1 VAVSRISRINVT
13 PVKSLRV
20 HHPDAAS
27 LRFQGVVEDR
37 RFLLVDECGRLYH
50 GNRDPRL
57 VCASAAWEPESR
69 RLAITTP
76 GEAPVEDVV
85 IRGERSVVDVYGR
98 SVRGHVVQGPWATA
112 LSKFV
117 GRPLTLVERDDDQW
131 ATDIRPIT
139 IISQASLNLIDGD
152 GRRFRMLL
160 EFEGVDALQEET
172 WRGRRVRAG
181 DATLLITGPTP
192 RCAVPSANPEVGL
205 RDRNV
210 LRELRAVRGDHGSGM
225 AWLGARRRS
234 DRTSRN
240 SLCHQARGSTQ
251 GREHSTSAAIHAQAA
266 GGEICAAQRRQHGL
280 VGPRL
285 GHSTEF
291 SEDVPASSWEH
302 RPA

>member
-225 AWLGARRRS
+225 AWLGMYADVLTPGVVRVGDPIESVGTVFATKLVDQLRVASTRRLRRFTLRQRAARS
-234 DRTSRN
+234 VP
-240 SLCHQARGSTQ
+240 LKGGST
-251 GREHSTSAAIHAQAA
+251 G
-266 GGEICAAQRRQHGL
+266 
-280 VGPRL
+280 
-285 GHSTEF
+285 
-291 SEDVPASSWEH
+291 
-302 RPA
+302 

>member
-20 HHPDAAS
+20 HHPDAVS

-192 RCAVPSANPEVGL
+192 RCAAPSANPEVGL

-225 AWLGARRRS
+225 AWLGMYADVLTPGVVRVGDPIEPVGTVFATKLVDQLRVASTQRLRRFTLRQRAARS
-234 DRTSRN
+234 VP
-240 SLCHQARGSTQ
+240 LKGGST
-251 GREHSTSAAIHAQAA
+251 G
-266 GGEICAAQRRQHGL
+266 
-280 VGPRL
+280 
-285 GHSTEF
+285 
-291 SEDVPASSWEH
+291 
-302 RPA
+302 

>member
-20 HHPDAAS
+20 HHPDAVS

-225 AWLGARRRS
+225 AWLGMYADVLTPGVVRVGDPIEPVGTVFATKLVDQLRVASTQRLRRFTLRQRAARS
-234 DRTSRN
+234 VP
-240 SLCHQARGSTQ
+240 LKGGST
-251 GREHSTSAAIHAQAA
+251 G
-266 GGEICAAQRRQHGL
+266 
-280 VGPRL
+280 
-285 GHSTEF
+285 
-291 SEDVPASSWEH
+291 
-302 RPA
+302 

>member
-225 AWLGARRRS
+225 AWLGMYADVLTPGVVRVGDPIEPVGTVFATKLVDQLRVASTRRLRRFTLRQRAARS
-234 DRTSRN
+234 VP
-240 SLCHQARGSTQ
+240 LKGGST
-251 GREHSTSAAIHAQAA
+251 G
-266 GGEICAAQRRQHGL
+266 
-280 VGPRL
+280 
-285 GHSTEF
+285 
-291 SEDVPASSWEH
+291 
-302 RPA
+302 

>member
-20 HHPDAAS
+20 HHPDAVS

-225 AWLGARRRS
+225 AWLGMYADVLTPGVVRVGDPIEPVGTVFATKLVDQLRVASTRRLRRFTLRQRAARS
-234 DRTSRN
+234 VP
-240 SLCHQARGSTQ
+240 LKGGST
-251 GREHSTSAAIHAQAA
+251 G
-266 GGEICAAQRRQHGL
+266 
-280 VGPRL
+280 
-285 GHSTEF
+285 
-291 SEDVPASSWEH
+291 
-302 RPA
+302 

>member
-1 VAVSRISRINVT
+1 
-13 PVKSLRV
+13 
-20 HHPDAAS
+20 
-27 LRFQGVVEDR
+27 
-37 RFLLVDECGRLYH
+37 
-50 GNRDPRL
+50 
-57 VCASAAWEPESR
+57 
-69 RLAITTP
+69 
-76 GEAPVEDVV
+76 V

-225 AWLGARRRS
+225 AWLGMYADVLTPGVVRVGDPIEPVGTVFATKLVDQLRVASTQRLRRFTLRQRAARS
-234 DRTSRN
+234 VP
-240 SLCHQARGSTQ
+240 LKGGST
-251 GREHSTSAAIHAQAA
+251 G
-266 GGEICAAQRRQHGL
+266 
-280 VGPRL
+280 
-285 GHSTEF
+285 
-291 SEDVPASSWEH
+291 
-302 RPA
+302 

>member
-1 VAVSRISRINVT
+1 MAVSRISRINVT

-20 HHPDAAS
+20 HHPDAVS

-181 DATLLITGPTP
+181 DATLLISGPTP

-225 AWLGARRRS
+225 AWLGMYADVLTPGVVRVGDPIEPVGAVFATKLVDQLRVASTRRLRRFTLRQRAARS
-234 DRTSRN
+234 VP
-240 SLCHQARGSTQ
+240 LKGGST
-251 GREHSTSAAIHAQAA
+251 G
-266 GGEICAAQRRQHGL
+266 
-280 VGPRL
+280 
-285 GHSTEF
+285 
-291 SEDVPASSWEH
+291 
-302 RPA
+302 

>member
-192 RCAVPSANPEVGL
+192 RCAVPSASPEVGL

-225 AWLGARRRS
+225 AWLGMYADVLTPGVVRVGDPIEPVGTVFATKLVDQLRVASTQRLRRFTLRQRAARS
-234 DRTSRN
+234 VP
-240 SLCHQARGSTQ
+240 LKGGST
-251 GREHSTSAAIHAQAA
+251 G
-266 GGEICAAQRRQHGL
+266 
-280 VGPRL
+280 
-285 GHSTEF
+285 
-291 SEDVPASSWEH
+291 
-302 RPA
+302 